1 MNVSEPV
8 TFQEH
13 VDNYFI
19 GISTMGIMLLV
30 YQIITYSIYIYNWW
44 SSSDHDIKVRLLP
57 LQIYMRDIDAIIY
70 NLNKTKNKNR
80 TEHLRNIR
88 TEYNELIEADKYCW
102 IQYENPIYG
111 RQLLAPSCWCG
122 GKVQTP
128 RYLYEMCVYK
138 EVYTTKYTKYSKFP
152 ILNHTTS
159 WSKLK
164 ERTAHFESK
173 KIAIQRNMYT
183 SSSGFYAFAYIFTC
197 GYMCGSPRYVKAAPL
212 EVDSKD
218 VFFGRYRPYVVN
230 TQMKTIDLD
239 QKLFIETETGEKI
252 KMKHRKVGGFND
264 IWARFCCGWWMGWI
278 LQDMELAIKAE
289 FDEEHLKS
297 DLDIKF

>member
-1 MNVSEPV
+1 MNVTEP
-8 TFQEH
+8 TNLGEH
-13 VDNYFI
+13 IDNYFI
-19 GISTMGIMLLV
+19 GISTMGIMLLI

-44 SSSDHDIKVRLLP
+44 SASDHNIKVRLLP
-57 LQIYMRDIDAIIY
+57 LQIYMRDIEAIID
-70 NLNKTKNKNR
+70 NLNKTKNENR
-80 TEHLRNIR
+80 TLHLRKIR

-102 IQYENPIYG
+102 IQYVNPAYKHQKFY
-111 RQLLAPSCWCG
+111 RKCWCC

-128 RYLYEMCVYK
+128 RFLYEMCVYK
-138 EVYTTKYTKYSKFP
+138 EVYTTKYSKFP
-152 ILNHTTS
+152 ILKPTTS
-159 WSKLK
+159 KWSKLK
-164 ERTAHFESK
+164 ERAAHFESK

-218 VFFGRYRPYVVN
+218 VFFGRYQPYIVN
-230 TQMKTIDLD
+230 TQMKTVDLD
-239 QKLFIETETGEKI
+239 QNLFIETGERI
-252 KMKHRKVGGFND
+252 KTKHRKMDGFHD
-264 IWARFCCGWWMGWI
+264 SLARFCCGWWMGWT

-297 DLDIKF
+297 DLNIKF